1 MSESTQNI
9 ESFVRSE
16 LREVLTSVADETFE
30 ALLRHVLTIVQE
42 AIVRERERC
51 VQICLDRA
59 ELWGKT
65 TSAQSSVPALARD
78 EARARQNE
86 ATYLADFLQLKSK
99 VFTESR
105 YRWRIP

>member
-1 MSESTQNI
+1 MSELTQHI

-16 LREVLTSVADETFE
+16 LREVLTSVADETSE
-30 ALLRHVLTIVQE
+30 AILRHVMTIIQE

-65 TSAQSSVPALARD
+65 SLAHPGAPALAR
-78 EARARQNE
+78 ERLAPARTKPLILLTCCSWSPRFS
-86 ATYLADFLQLKSK
+86 LS
-99 VFTESR
+99 SR
-105 YRWRIP
+105 EE

>member
-1 MSESTQNI
+1 MSESTQTI

-16 LREVLTSVADETFE
+16 LREVLTSVADETSE
-30 ALLRHVLTIVQE
+30 ALLRHVMTLVQE

-65 TSAQSSVPALARD
+65 SFAQPGAPALARD

-86 ATYLADFLQLKSK
+86 ATYLADFLQLEPK
-99 VFTESR
+99 VFTEST
-105 YRWRIP
+105 